1 MASDQPALT
10 ARSRLPVV
18 VLLVL
23 CTGLSVVFYLRVP
36 FGQIQEISEGN
47 VRPKQRHINR
57 ATNRHL
63 IEEQLRNITQHVE
76 TSRPSSGDTAE
87 LKTVTPDF
95 TTTKRKEQE
104 QRKATLRQACKQ
116 YKVSS
121 GVDVRNHPPARL
133 YVDEEHKALYC
144 SVPKIAC
151 TSWKKVFLVL
161 MKAFKTT
168 GEISQ
173 YYTNRA
179 GKKQLKELKDFSPF
193 QIDRILK
200 TYTKF
205 MFARHPFSRVLS
217 AFKNKLAPDSSFE
230 RAVLWQRSMGKRI
243 IDKYRDKDHQ
253 PQGTD
258 VYDLTFNE
266 FIQYLIDPE
275 ANGNNLH
282 WAEIYK
288 QCLPCDID
296 YDVIGKFETLQSDSK
311 FILNLINAQDVVFP
325 GSDSSSPTGSS
336 NQTKLELHFKDVPLV
351 DLQKLYERFR
361 FDFQLFGYEPPT
373 LSFKGS

>member
-1 MASDQPALT
+1 MASDQPAVT
-10 ARSRLPVV
+10 ARTRLPVIV
-18 VLLVL
+18 MLVL
-23 CTGLSVVFYLRVP
+23 CTALSVVFYLRVP
-36 FGQIQEISEGN
+36 FGQIQEIPLGN
-47 VRPKQRHINR
+47 VKPKQRHITH

-63 IEEQLRNITQHVE
+63 VEEQLRNITQHVE
-76 TSRPSSGDTAE
+76 PLRPSSIGAADQE
-87 LKTVTPDF
+87 TVTLDF
-95 TTTKRKEQE
+95 TTTKKKEQV
-104 QRKATLRQACKQ
+104 QRKATLREACKQ
-116 YKVSS
+116 KISS
-121 GVDVRNHPPARL
+121 GVDVRNNPPARI
-133 YVDEEHKALYC
+133 YVDEEYKVLYC

-168 GEISQ
+168 EEISQ

-179 GKKQLKELKDFSPF
+179 GKKQLKELRDFSPF

-230 RAVLWQRSMGKRI
+230 RAVLWQRSVGKRI
-243 IDKYRDKDHQ
+243 IDRYRDKDHL
-253 PQGTD
+253 PQTAD
-258 VYDLTFNE
+258 NYDLTFNE
-266 FIQYLIDPE
+266 FIKYLIDPE

-282 WAEIYK
+282 WSEIYK

-296 YDVIGKFETLQSDSK
+296 YDIIGKFETLQSDSK
-311 FILNLINAQDVVFP
+311 FILNLINAEGVVFP

-336 NQTKLELHFKDVPLV
+336 NQTYLELHFKDVPLV

-361 FDFQLFGYEPPT
+361 LDFQLFGYDPPT
-373 LSFKGS
+373 LAFKGS